1 MKLSKLALL
10 FVVFVD
16 ISGQGLIF
24 PILVTVLTDPSAG
37 FLPADTNQGT
47 RQLYYGLTIGAFFLA
62 WFLGSVYIAR
72 LSDSIGRKWGIQLC
86 LAGAGAGYVLT
97 IVALATSSLWLL
109 VLGRAITGF
118 TAGNQP
124 IAQAAM
130 SDLSTDDTD
139 RARNMGLIVTGLSF
153 GMMAGPII
161 GGVFSDG
168 DLLGAWASLSLPF
181 WVAIGL
187 VALAMA
193 LVALFFHDTTTER
206 APLRI
211 HPFEIFALL
220 WSATRNQT
228 VLRIS
233 AVFFTYMLCML
244 AFYVFADDVLA
255 DRFGLDT
262 FDASLAMLIFGA
274 SMATGSTF
282 LVAPATR
289 MASKTAVVCG
299 AVTVMSLAGVVFA
312 VAPSPIMAYLAIVP
326 FAAAQGIG
334 YPALLTVFSKS
345 AGEDEQGWVM
355 GVSTALWT
363 LGAGLISLVGGSLMT
378 LAAWAPMALSAGAG
392 VLTVALV
399 AVLWRSAA
407 LRAIAGR

>member
-1 MKLSKLALL
+1 MNMSKLALL

-24 PILVTVLTDPSAG
+24 PILVTVLTDPSSG
-37 FLPADTNQGT
+37 FLPAGTSQGT

-72 LSDSIGRKWGIQLC
+72 LSDSIGRKRGIQLC

-97 IVALATSSLWLL
+97 IVAFATSSLWLL
-109 VLGRAITGF
+109 ILGRAITGF

-153 GMMAGPII
+153 GMMAGPVI

-181 WVAIGL
+181 WIAIGL
-187 VALAMA
+187 VAIAMA
-193 LVALFFHDTTTER
+193 LVTLFFHETATER

-220 WSATRNQT
+220 LSATRNRT

-233 AVFFTYMLCML
+233 VVFFTYMLCML
-244 AFYVFADDVLA
+244 AFYVFADDVMA
-255 DRFGLDT
+255 DRFRLDT

-282 LVAPATR
+282 LVAPAMR
-289 MASKTAVVCG
+289 LASKSAVVSSAVG
-299 AVTVMSLAGVVFA
+299 AMALAAAAFA
-312 VAPSPIMAYLAIVP
+312 VAPSALLAYVAIVP
-326 FAAAQGIG
+326 FAVAQGIG
-334 YPALLTVFSKS
+334 YPALLTVFSRS
-345 AGEDEQGWVM
+345 VGEDEQGWVM

-363 LGAGLISLVGGSLMT
+363 LGAGIISLAGGSLMA
-378 LAAWAPMALSAGAG
+378 LAAWGPMALSAGAG
-392 VLTVALV
+392 LLTVALV
-399 AVLWRSAA
+399 AVLWRTAT